1 MTASKF
7 EIIATG
13 SAPVAGRRPSAIANS
28 ASGIECAARFDG
40 LHTRF
45 RAVILRVLEHHEGFE
60 PTVRSRL
67 AFVKRLFKAWQTL
80 KDPGHAASTL
90 TLWRALRRF
99 EAEVALAECELEY
112 LEFEITAAPGRRQA
126 LLIDAREAATGSR
139 LVFCGSGGG
148 PASAD
153 G

>member
-1 MTASKF
+1 MTDSKF
-7 EIIATG
+7 EIIAAE
-13 SAPVAGRRPSAIANS
+13 SAPVAGLRPSAIAHA
-28 ASGIECAARFDG
+28 ASRIECAARFDG

-60 PTVRSRL
+60 PTERSQF

-99 EAEVALAECELEY
+99 EAEVALAECELEC
-112 LEFEITAAPGRRQA
+112 LEFEITAAPGRTHA
-126 LLIDAREAATGSR
+126 VLIDVCEAATGSC
-139 LVFCGSGGG
+139 LAFCGSDSGL
-148 PASAD
+148 ASAD